1 MERSDLTHIVGALV
15 FLLLFSNMLCVG
27 LRQSW
32 PELLAFWRRPGLLL
46 RSLLAIDVLIPLALF
61 LVVKA
66 LPELGPHVR
75 FAILTM
81 AAASTGP
88 LVLRR
93 LAKIGTSAAYAV
105 SLQLTVA
112 ILAIVSAPVTIAL
125 FSLGDL
131 QIIPGEELHISP
143 SEAARQVIQA
153 QLSGL
158 ALGLL
163 IRHFWPAVADKIS
176 HPMLR
181 LAQAL
186 YVGSLLLLVLVP
198 FIVVRMEWLGLAVMA
213 LCVAISIAI
222 GHLLGGPRP
231 DTRVTLATLASTR
244 NLGLA
249 LAIAGASLPQ
259 PLEVQ
264 AVIVVY
270 MVVEQVLQI
279 PYVMW
284 QKRVAARHAHEAR
297 SAPA

>member
-15 FLLLFSNMLCVG
+15 FLLLFSNMLWVG
-27 LRQSW
+27 LGQSW
-32 PELLAFWRRPGLLL
+32 PELLAFWRRPGLLI

-66 LPELGPHVR
+66 LPDLGPHVR

-88 LVLRR
+88 LALRK
-93 LAKIGTSAAYAV
+93 LTKVPTSAAYAV

-112 ILAIVSAPVTIAL
+112 VLAIVSVPLTIAL

-143 SEAARQVIQA
+143 LEAALQVIRA

-163 IRHFWPAVADKIS
+163 IRHFRPALADKIS
-176 HPMLR
+176 HPVLR
-181 LAQAL
+181 LGTVL
-186 YVGSLLLLVLVP
+186 YAGSLLLLVLVP
-198 FIVVRMEWLGLAVMA
+198 FIVVRMEWLGLAIMA

-231 DTRVTLATLASTR
+231 DTRVALATLASTR

-249 LAIAGASLPQ
+249 LAIAGASLPE

-270 MVVEQVLQI
+270 MVVEQVVQI
-279 PYVMW
+279 PYLMW
-284 QKRVAARHAHEAR
+284 RKRVAARHAHEAR
-297 SAPA
+297 AAPA